1 VDNALPTVST
11 AEHRARLAWFEE
23 HKGDVRPMVELFA
36 AGMQLANRP
45 KGIFKPA
52 DLQFA
57 LSVRTKRGGTGDH
70 YADGEPVPLVGGG
83 WALRYHQEGAGLAD
97 RDRLSANR
105 GLMHCKDNQVPVGI
119 LQEGDS
125 IGRQTQYR
133 VLGLATPVHWEAD
146 YFYFTSLDAGVSG
159 ESAVQEVVA
168 RVDFEAQGADVIPSN
183 DEDAR
188 QRVSREI
195 VARQGQSRFRAEL
208 VSAYRGRCAITGCEA
223 TYVLEAAHL
232 RPYLGPHTNT
242 VNNGLLLRA
251 DIHTLL
257 DLRLLAV
264 EPETRFVRLSGR
276 LGGTQ
281 YEVFS
286 GKQVAD
292 PVQAAQRPARESLEF
307 VWREFSAVDG

>member
-11 AEHRARLAWFEE
+11 AEHRARLAWFAE
-23 HKGDVRPMVELFA
+23 HKGDVRPLVELA
-36 AGMQLANRP
+36 VDGMQLANRP

-70 YADGEPVPLVGGG
+70 YADGEPVPLLDGG

-97 RDRLSANR
+97 RDGLSANR
-105 GLMHCKDNQVPVGI
+105 GLMHCKDSQVPVGV
-119 LQEGDS
+119 LQEDGS

-133 VLGLATPVHWEAD
+133 VLGLATPVHWEDD
-146 YFYFTSLDAGVSG
+146 YFYFVSLDAGVSG
-159 ESAVQEVVA
+159 AAAIQELVA
-168 RVDFEAQGADVIPSN
+168 RVDFEAQGANTIPGN

-188 QRVSREI
+188 RRVSREI
-195 VARQGQSRFRAEL
+195 VARQGQSRFRDAL
-208 VSAYRGRCAITGCEA
+208 VSAYRGRCAITDCEA

-232 RPYLGPHTNT
+232 RPYLGPQTNT

-264 EPETRFVRLSGR
+264 EPDTRFVRLSRR
-276 LGGTQ
+276 LKGTQ
-281 YEVFS
+281 YEAFS
-286 GKQVAD
+286 GRPVAD
-292 PVQAAQRPARESLEF
+292 PVQVSQRPVRESLEF
-307 VWREFSAVDG
+307 VWREFRAVEG